1 MTTPNYICKIDLT
14 YQINVSLKD
23 VNLMGNIKM
32 FNHEL
37 AMFQIKRITYS
48 MP

>member
-23 VNLMGNIKM
+23 VNLMGDIKM
-32 FNHEL
+32 FNNDL
-37 AMFQIKRITYS
+37 VMFQIKIVTSS
-48 MP
+48 ML